1 MAMTIDHDAKGRIRK
16 GNNILLAASTQ
27 GTLVF
32 HPWDLGQDGCIIT
45 LINTSS
51 NNPLLSEY
59 IVCITFNMY

>member
-1 MAMTIDHDAKGRIRK
+1 MAMTIDHDAEGRIRK
-16 GNNILLAASTQ
+16 GNNILLAALTL

-32 HPWDLGQDGCIIT
+32 HPWDRGQDGCIIT

-51 NNPLLSEY
+51 NNLLLSEY